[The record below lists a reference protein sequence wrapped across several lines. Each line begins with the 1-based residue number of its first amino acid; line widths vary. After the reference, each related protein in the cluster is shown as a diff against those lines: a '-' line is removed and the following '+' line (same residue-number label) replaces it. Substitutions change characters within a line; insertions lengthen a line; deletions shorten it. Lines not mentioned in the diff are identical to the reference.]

1 MLFQCHDQTAQA
13 PSGRPSPRLGFDMSQ
28 VSKWLFDALG
38 EIGEQEVPVLRRGS
52 DRLCHR
58 PGEYPK
64 IVRYPAVRP
73 SSVTRP
79 TEGREGRDRDLGD
92 TLDLEAFLHPE
103 CPDLFDR
110 RVRPSIKCP
119 GQNAEGV

>member
-1 MLFQCHDQTAQA
+1 
-13 PSGRPSPRLGFDMSQ
+13 MSQ

-38 EIGEQEVPVLRRGS
+38 EIGEQEVPVLRRGP
-52 DRLCHR
+52 DRLCQR
-58 PGEYPK
+58 PGESPSA
-64 IVRYPAVRP
+64 ISSGPA

-79 TEGREGRDRDLGD
+79 TEGREGRDQDLGD
-92 TLDLEAFLHPE
+92 ALDLEAFLHPE

-119 GQNAEGV
+119 GRNAEEV